1 MVIVAMRARAF
12 ALKKDGKEDD
22 GKKVLREVIE
32 MQLKLNEENE
42 KKKKAEEEAKRLEE
56 AKKAEEAAKA
66 QAQAVAAS

>member
-42 KKKKAEEEAKRLEE
+42 KKKAEEEAKRPEE

-66 QAQAVAAS
+66 QTKAVAAS